1 MGVAMV
7 KEKCYYAEGRERCG
21 GDGGL
26 WWGKMI
32 FLLFLGFR
40 DFLVII
46 SNIVTIL

>member
-1 MGVAMV
+1 MM
-7 KEKCYYAEGRERCG
+7 KDKYYYAEERERCG
-21 GDGGL
+21 EDGGL

-46 SNIVTIL
+46 SNIVAIL

>member
-1 MGVAMV
+1 VGLAMV
-7 KEKCYYAEGRERCG
+7 KEKCYYAEERERIG

-46 SNIVTIL
+46 SNIVAI